1 MSYNEHNTKCT
12 AYVAWPAGGACSPSP
27 ALVVD
32 HVMLGD
38 APDASSLADAVA
50 VAVAA
55 GVDVDVDVA
64 VAVAV
69 AVVATAGMS
78 WRCGGSA
85 MTSSVAMSCAP

>member
-1 MSYNEHNTKCT
+1 VSYNEHNTKCT

-32 HVMLGD
+32 HAMLGD

-50 VAVAA
+50 VAVAVAA
-55 GVDVDVDVA
+55 GVDVDVA

>member
-1 MSYNEHNTKCT
+1 
-12 AYVAWPAGGACSPSP
+12 
-27 ALVVD
+27 LVVD
-32 HVMLGD
+32 HAMLGD

-55 GVDVDVDVA
+55 GVDVGVDVA